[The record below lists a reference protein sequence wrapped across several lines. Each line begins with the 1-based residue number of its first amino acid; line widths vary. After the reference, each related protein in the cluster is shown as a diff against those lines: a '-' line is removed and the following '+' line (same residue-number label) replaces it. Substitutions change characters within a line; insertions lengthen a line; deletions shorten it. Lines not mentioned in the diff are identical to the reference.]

1 MAETSIPLR
10 INWVAEKRIAHGYL
24 LVTDDALN
32 LVCLR
37 DESLVAAA
45 AGKAASRQLGLV
57 GALISAGVS
66 TAREAMRATD
76 LQALYDAQQLLPVEQ
91 RLKQHPLSRSV
102 TRAEVVS
109 LQTGA
114 HIAPWLVTTTG
125 RLDVNGDSPGVHE
138 AITAWCTRQQ
148 VPVVVVPTPKFPWKI
163 IGGLVAAP
171 FALALVY
178 AVICIPFA
186 FMHRSAVADDLAK
199 LTEFKSRASKATE
212 GIGEPVGTPLLEV
225 CGDRLT
231 KVPIERQLSWVG
243 KLPPEG
249 ERIVGDRYGD
259 FPRFTSVSLPHY
271 RYDEP
276 RFELNDAEPR
286 WKQEASFG
294 QSFERVFWAPSYWSE
309 LSKHTWVPQVA
320 DARLLLAAK
329 VQSVDVT
336 TSQVRTTMTVRVV
349 DLTSNKAI
357 CEGELLVDFS
367 PDGSSVGL
375 DFLMSQA
382 LPLGLMLPGCG
393 EKTTGLCKD
402 PTYYARLGEAPK
414 GLTAKAQPP
423 TKASPVKA
431 APAKAPKPAPKE
443 PAPSAPAVAAPSVSG
458 GDLRDSIRAVVK
470 RDNGAIRACYEKA
483 LLKEPGLTGKV
494 TVKFVIAG
502 SGAVSAATIES
513 STLRNAAVEQCVQ
526 GRVMKWAFPAHS
538 GGPLAVAYPFVFNT
552 AN

>member
-45 AGKAASRQLGLV
+45 AGKAAGRQLGLV

-114 HIAPWLVTTTG
+114 HLEPSLVTTAG
-125 RLDVNGDSPGVHE
+125 PLHVNGDSPGVNE
-138 AITAWCTRQQ
+138 AIAAWCGRVQ

-199 LTEFKSRASKATE
+199 LAEFKSRASKAAE
-212 GIGEPVGTPLLEV
+212 AVGEPVGTPLLEA

-243 KLPPEG
+243 KLPPDAL
-249 ERIVGDRYGD
+249 RIASDPHD
-259 FPRFTSVSLPHY
+259 FPRFTSISPSLY
-271 RYDEP
+271 RFDEP
-276 RFELNDAEPR
+276 KFDLNAAEPR

-309 LSKHTWVPQVA
+309 LSTHTWVPQVS
-320 DARLLLAAK
+320 DARLLLVAK

-336 TSQVRTTMTVRVV
+336 TSQGQATMTVRVV
-349 DLTSNKAI
+349 DLTSNKAL
-357 CEGELLVDFS
+357 CEGELLVDFP
-367 PDGSSVGL
+367 PDGRSSSVGL

-393 EKTTGLCKD
+393 EKTDGLCKD

-414 GLTAKAQPP
+414 ALTTAKAQQPA
-423 TKASPVKA
+423 TKTKEKQKEKA
-431 APAKAPKPAPKE
+431 KEKGLPA
-443 PAPSAPAVAAPSVSG
+443 VSG

-470 RDNGAIRACYEKA
+470 RDNGAIRACYENA
-483 LLKEPGLTGKV
+483 LLKQPGLTGKV

-502 SGAVSAATIES
+502 SGAVSAGTIES

-526 GRVMKWAFPAHS
+526 GRVMKWVFPAHS